1 MQTQNRII
9 FLNRLLKG
17 KRLLSLLLVVLTL
30 CFLLVGCD
38 GGGTE
43 GTKDYFGEPVTE
55 YKPTSAELYCLEI
68 TSYSGPFV
76 EDGKSEDVENV
87 AAILVENRSQQFL
100 DYATITYYVGGK
112 IATFNV
118 TGLPVGKKA
127 WVLEKDRLQLDGTHS
142 FEFLDCE
149 SVFKKDAVTSTT
161 DIDVETEGNTIT
173 VKSKTGNTL
182 KNVAVYYKNVNSD
195 GNFLGGITYM
205 LNFGTLSP
213 GQSVQK
219 ESAYFG
225 ENSQIVRFSFQ
236 EE

>member
-1 MQTQNRII
+1 MINQK
-9 FLNRLLKG
+9 LNKPKQERYA
-17 KRLLSLLLVVLTL
+17 KRVLCLMFALFCL
-30 CFLLVGCD
+30 CTALAGCD
-38 GGGTE
+38 GGDTDSTQG
-43 GTKDYFGEPVTE
+43 YYGEPVTE

-76 EDGKSEDVENV
+76 EDGKNEQVENV
-87 AAILVENRSQQFL
+87 AAILVENRSKQFL
-100 DYATITYYVGGK
+100 DYATVTYYVGGE

-118 TGLPVGKKA
+118 TGLPVGGKA

-149 SVFKKDAVTSTT
+149 SVFKKDAVTSTA
-161 DIDVETEGNTIT
+161 DIGVEVEGNTLT
-173 VKSKTGNTL
+173 LKSKTSKTL
-182 KNVAVYYKNVNSD
+182 NNVCVYYKNVNSD
-195 GNFLGGITYM
+195 GNYMGGITYM
-205 LNFGTLSP
+205 LNFGTLNV

-219 ESAYFG
+219 QSAHFG

>member
-30 CFLLVGCD
+30 CFMLVGCD

-43 GTKDYFGEPVTE
+43 STQGYFGEPVTE

-161 DIDVETEGNTIT
+161 DIAVETKGNTVT

-182 KNVAVYYKNVNSD
+182 KNVCIYYKNVNSD
-195 GNFLGGITYM
+195 GNYLGGITYM

-213 GQSVQK
+213 GQTVQK
-219 ESAYFG
+219 ESAHFG